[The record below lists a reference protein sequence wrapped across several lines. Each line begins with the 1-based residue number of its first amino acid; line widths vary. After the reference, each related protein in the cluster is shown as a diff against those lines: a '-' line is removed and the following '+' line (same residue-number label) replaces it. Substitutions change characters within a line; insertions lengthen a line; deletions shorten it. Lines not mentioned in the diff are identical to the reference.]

1 MHQPEYLPYLGH
13 VAKIALADLYV
24 FYDDVRFEKGGFQ
37 NRNRILINARWNW
50 LTVPVAQKY
59 HQNINDVRISGSY
72 WKNNHLKTLKQ
83 VYGDIGTLQDIYE
96 RDYDLLVDLNISTT
110 AWIMRELGITTPTL
124 RSSQLKS
131 KDEDKIQRVISICKE
146 LKATAFVSGIGA
158 KTYINESMFNNEQ
171 IVLIY
176 NKWIDQHDPPLSTIH
191 YLLTLG
197 KKTVARM
204 LKKHV
209 DSVRRAYAVE

>member
-72 WKNNHLKTLKQ
+72 WKNNHLKT
-83 VYGDIGTLQDIYE
+83 
-96 RDYDLLVDLNISTT
+96 
-110 AWIMRELGITTPTL
+110 M
-124 RSSQLKS
+124 
-131 KDEDKIQRVISICKE
+131 C
-146 LKATAFVSGIGA
+146 
-158 KTYINESMFNNEQ
+158 
-171 IVLIY
+171 
-176 NKWIDQHDPPLSTIH
+176 
-191 YLLTLG
+191 
-197 KKTVARM
+197 
-204 LKKHV
+204 
-209 DSVRRAYAVE
+209 